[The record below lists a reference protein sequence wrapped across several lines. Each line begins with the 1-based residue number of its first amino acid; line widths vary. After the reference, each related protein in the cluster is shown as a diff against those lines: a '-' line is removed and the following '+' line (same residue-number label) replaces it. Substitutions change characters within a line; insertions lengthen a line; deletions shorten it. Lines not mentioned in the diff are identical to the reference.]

1 MDRLAIK
8 GVGLKRWVA
17 VELVC
22 LPNFCVDRP
31 TIV

>member
-22 LPNFCVDRP
+22 LPNFCVFF
-31 TIV
+31 